1 MVKVWPFE
9 NRVKKYDRF
18 RLAWNIC
25 DDERERRKKP
35 TSERK
40 VTRMKCKFYKTR

>member
-25 DDERERRKKP
+25 DEREREKEKTNKQKKGDKN
-35 TSERK
+35 EMQ
-40 VTRMKCKFYKTR
+40 VL